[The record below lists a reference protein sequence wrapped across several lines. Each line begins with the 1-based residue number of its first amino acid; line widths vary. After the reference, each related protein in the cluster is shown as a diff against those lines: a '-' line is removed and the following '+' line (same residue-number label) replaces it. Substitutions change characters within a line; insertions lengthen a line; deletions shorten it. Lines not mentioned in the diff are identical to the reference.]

1 MSRSNDGLNHLSSPL
16 LRENERGDQLYELLP
31 AVYRIRDTEQKES
44 LSLYSS
50 PLVGGN
56 EGGGEQLRSLLQV
69 ISEQVDVVE
78 DDISQNYENW
88 FIETCQD
95 WVVPYIADLIGY
107 RIVNEAG
114 TTGDITTL
122 NGQQLNKVLI
132 PRREVANTIR
142 YRRRKGTLFLLEQ
155 LANDVTG
162 WSVRVVEFYKLLS
175 ITQHMN
181 HLRPMQGQTVDL
193 RQGKV
198 LNYLDT
204 PFDELS
210 HTVDVR
216 SINSHRTPGKYNI
229 PNIGLFVW
237 RLKSYSVTKTA
248 AYCLEDSGPHCYT
261 FSILGND
268 IPLYTKPEP
277 QKKSLSLQSSPL
289 VGENERGT
297 EPTQIAGPLNLP
309 IPIRRRLFEEKK
321 KQGDVVKRYAN
332 AAYYGQDK
340 SIAIWAGSWANN
352 NPEYP
357 IPRESIIPADL
368 SDWRYHPPRN
378 HIAVDPE
385 LGRISFPIGQLPK
398 QGVWVTYHYGFSAD
412 LGGGEYER
420 QLKQPTERLLLTE
433 DDFKKPNRLFL
444 KLRDAQDLVSHYLKS
459 QFSPEERRLLDE
471 YNQNIRPGSS
481 TLLEENERD
490 ENNHT
495 TSDSVEEVDS
505 TTELQKIVV
514 AVFNRVLQSNSL
526 YNQERFAG
534 VTLTEHTKKLLAQ
547 NPQGKNLIR
556 LNRWLLE
563 DAYPQE
569 LSKSYILYRVGEGQ
583 RINEA
588 LRRWRRE
595 RPRNAIIEITDSGVY
610 VEQINI
616 KLRKNQTLQIRA
628 ANRTRPVIR
637 LLDWHTDLPDNFS
650 IRGATG
656 SSFTLDG
663 ILISGRGLEVTGDLA
678 EVNIRHCTL
687 VPGWGLHCDCEPRRP
702 AEPSLELNNSSANIT
717 IENSILGSIQVNQ
730 DAVKTD
736 PIQITISD
744 SILDATNPKRE
755 ALGAPG
761 CPVAHAILTIVR
773 TTVFGQI
780 QVHAINL
787 AENSI
792 FNGLLKVARRQQGCM
807 RFCSYIKPG
816 SRTPRR
822 YNCQPDLVEEAITQK
837 VTNGEILP
845 EEMVSMQERERFRV
859 RPQFNS
865 IRYGTPA
872 YCQLAESC
880 AIEIKRGADDESEM
894 GVFHNLY
901 QPQRDA
907 NLRVRLNEYTPAGS
921 EVGIIYS
928 S

>member
-1 MSRSNDGLNHLSSPL
+1 MSRANDSLSPYSSL
-16 LRENERGDQLYELLP
+16 LVGGEKGGDQLYELLP
-31 AVYRIRDTEQKES
+31 AIHRIRDTEK
-44 LSLYSS
+44 
-50 PLVGGN
+50 
-56 EGGGEQLRSLLQV
+56 GEQLRALLQV

-122 NGQQLNKVLI
+122 NGQQLNKILI

-142 YRRRKGTLFLLEQ
+142 YRRRKGTLALLEQ
-155 LANDVTG
+155 LANDITG
-162 WSVRVVEFYKLLS
+162 WPVRVVEFYKLLS

-181 HLRPMQGQTVDL
+181 HLRLTQGRTVDL

-198 LNYLDT
+198 LDYLDT

-216 SINSHRTPGKYNI
+216 RINSHRTPGKYNI

-277 QKKSLSLQSSPL
+277 
-289 VGENERGT
+289 ET

-309 IPIRRRLFEEKK
+309 IPILRRLFEEKK
-321 KQGDVVKRYAN
+321 EEGDVVKKYAN

-352 NPEYP
+352 NPEKP

-420 QLKQPTERLLLTE
+420 QLKQPTERLLFTE
-433 DDFKKPNRLFL
+433 DDLKKPNRLFL
-444 KLRDAQDLVSHYLKS
+444 KLRDEQDHVSQYLKS

-481 TLLEENERD
+481 TLSEENERD

-505 TTELQKIVV
+505 TKELQKIVV

-563 DAYPQE
+563 DTYPQE
-569 LSKSYILYRVGEGQ
+569 LSKSYVLYRVGEGQ

-663 ILISGRGLEVTGDLA
+663 ILIAGRGVEVTGDLA

-717 IENSILGSIQVNQ
+717 IEDSILGSIQVNQ

-736 PIQITISD
+736 PIQIAISD
-744 SILDATNPKRE
+744 SILDATSPKRE

-761 CPVAHAILTIVR
+761 CPVAHAILTILR
-773 TTVFGQI
+773 TTVFGQV

-822 YNCQPDLVEEAITQK
+822 YNCQPDLVEEAITQRVAK
-837 VTNGEILP
+837 GEIPP

-894 GVFHNLY
+894 GVFHDLY

-907 NLRVRLNEYTPAGS
+907 NLRIRLNEYTPAGS
-921 EVGIIYS
+921 EIGIIYS